1 MSSVRPL
8 AFVHV
13 FILIVLAFWFIRPAL
28 ADEVRLKN
36 GDRLTGS
43 ILSLTED
50 RLHFETTVAGEL
62 SLPWGEVV
70 SLKTDRP
77 IMVTFIRGD
86 RLIGWIEPSRS
97 GGLLL
102 LSSFGVVPLRR
113 RHILALRPLSEEE
126 VLIAGPF
133 VKPPRWES
141 QIEAGVQ
148 VRSGNVDSRDF
159 NVGLQTTR
167 KAKGS
172 EFSAKV
178 TAAYGETE
186 GERTVGQVLGEA
198 RFDLLHTERFF
209 SFSLLDME
217 HDALQDL
224 NLRAQENVGVGYKF
238 IRTPRS
244 LLQGEVGVGLSE
256 EFFEGGKSDIDS
268 EGRLGAKWTERV
280 GERLELGV
288 SLVLLPALSDLGE
301 YRFRGE
307 SSFTTPLTD
316 RFLLRL
322 SLLNRY
328 DSNPRPGVKKN
339 DLTFRSSVVW
349 TF

>member
-1 MSSVRPL
+1 MKRLRPMAL
-8 AFVHV
+8 MRV
-13 FILIVLAFWFIRPAL
+13 FILVVTAFWCIRPAL

-43 ILSLTED
+43 ILSLAED
-50 RLHFETTVAGEL
+50 RLRFETSYAGEL
-62 SLPWGEVV
+62 SLPWSEVV

-77 IMVTFIRGD
+77 VMVTLTRGD
-86 RLIGWIEPSRS
+86 RLIGWFEPSRS

-102 LSSFGVVPLRR
+102 LSAFGKLLLRSAEVS
-113 RHILALRPLSEEE
+113 ALRPLSEEE
-126 VLIAGPF
+126 VLIAGAF

-141 QIEAGVQ
+141 QVEAGVQ
-148 VRSGNVDSRDF
+148 VRSGNVDSQDL
-159 NVGLQTTR
+159 NIGLQTMR
-167 KAKGS
+167 KTQGS
-172 EFSAKV
+172 EISAKV

-186 GERTVGQVLGEA
+186 RERTVGQVLGEV
-198 RFDLLHTERFF
+198 RLDLFHTERFF
-209 SFSLLDME
+209 SFYLLDLE

-224 NLRAQENVGVGYKF
+224 NLRAQEDVGVGYKF

-244 LLQGEVGVGLSE
+244 LLQGEVGVGLTE
-256 EFFEGGKSDIDS
+256 EFFEGEKSDL
-268 EGRLGAKWTERV
+268 EPVGRLGAKWTEKV
-280 GERLELGV
+280 GEQSELGV
-288 SLVLLPALSDLGE
+288 ILVLFPDLSDLGE

-307 SSFTTPLTD
+307 SSFTTPITD

-322 SLLNRY
+322 SLLNRF
-328 DSNPRPGVKKN
+328 DSDPQPGVKKN